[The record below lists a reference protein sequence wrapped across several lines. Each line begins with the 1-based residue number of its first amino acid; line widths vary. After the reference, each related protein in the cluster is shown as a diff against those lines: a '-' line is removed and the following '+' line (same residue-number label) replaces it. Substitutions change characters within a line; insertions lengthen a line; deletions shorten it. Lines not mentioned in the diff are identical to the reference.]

1 MAIENCEVS
10 AQELRRICDAALF
23 DFETTEQV
31 APLEGTIG
39 QERAVTAI
47 TFGFELKARG
57 YNIFAAG
64 YPGTGRN
71 FAVQAYVSEYAE
83 KEAVPPD
90 WVYVHNFDDARAP
103 RAMTLPAGKGRQL
116 ARDVASLI
124 ETCRR
129 EIPRAFDSDNYRRR
143 RSEAL
148 EDMEARRKKVMSD
161 LEQEAERRGVAV
173 QVTPMGVAV
182 VPLRN
187 GEPLSR
193 QDFQALPEA
202 ARAEI
207 ERNTESLREQVNE
220 ALVQMRQLE
229 KEVHER
235 VAQLD
240 REVALF
246 AIGHLLD
253 SLRQAYADQPQV
265 LDYLAELQRDIIENL
280 GEFRAAE
287 DREHAEPQAAAL
299 AAIQEQFAEEAFERY
314 RVNVFVDNSD
324 TKGAPVVV
332 EWNPTYYNLFGRL
345 EYRSR
350 FGGMVTNFNL
360 IKPGAIHRANG
371 GYLILQAWDVLR
383 NLLSWD
389 QLKTTL
395 RSSEARIENIGEQY
409 SPIPAATLR
418 PQAIPVDVKVILV
431 GPPMLYYL
439 LHHLDDDFKKLFRVK
454 ADFDV
459 IMQRER
465 EQVQQYVGFISARCR
480 EHGLRHLRRDAVCAV
495 IEHGSRACEHQ
506 EKLTTRFQEIAD
518 LLREAD
524 FWAGK
529 EQAQHITAAHVQK
542 AIEERDYRSRLIED
556 RLLDMIREGSLLVD
570 VEGAVVGQV
579 NGLSILGAGDYVF
592 GRPSRITA
600 RVRLAGGAPP
610 GQGVVL
616 DIEREAKLG
625 GDLFHKAILIIGGY
639 LAGKYVQDRPLTLSA
654 SIAFEQSYDM
664 VEGDSATVAEM
675 CALLSALSDA
685 PLKQNLAVTGS
696 MNQRGEV
703 QAVGGVTHK
712 IEGFYS
718 ACKVKGRVPADG
730 GCGDQGV
737 VIPAANVRHLMLK
750 PEVVQAVRDG
760 KFHVYAVKSIDEAM
774 EALTGVAAGERLPDG
789 TYEPATI
796 NARVEER
803 LRGFAERAAEYGR
816 PGAAGEKLTE
826 QAPGA

>member
-1 MAIENCEVS
+1 MAIDDREVP
-10 AQELRRICDAALF
+10 AQDLRRLCDAALF

-31 APLEGTIG
+31 APLDGTIG

-57 YNIFAAG
+57 YNIFAVG
-64 YPGTGRN
+64 NPGTGRN

-83 KEAVPPD
+83 KEAAPPD

-103 RAMTLPAGKGRQL
+103 KAMTLPAGRGRQF
-116 ARDVASLI
+116 ARDIANLI
-124 ETCRR
+124 DSCRR
-129 EIPRAFDSDNYRRR
+129 EIPHAFDSDNYRRR
-143 RSEAL
+143 RGEAL

-161 LEQEAERRGVAV
+161 LEQEAERRGIAV
-173 QVTPMGVAV
+173 QVTEMGVAV
-182 VPLRN
+182 VPLRR

-193 QDFQALPEA
+193 QDFQALPPAE
-202 ARAEI
+202 RDEI
-207 ERNTESLREQVNE
+207 ERNTESMRERVNE
-220 ALVQMRQLE
+220 ALAQMRQLE

-240 REVALF
+240 REVAMF

-253 SLRQAYADQPQV
+253 SLRQGYADQPQV
-265 LDYLAELQRDIIENL
+265 LDYLNALQRDIVENL
-280 GEFRAAE
+280 GDFRAE
-287 DREHAEPQAAAL
+287 EREHSERQAAAL
-299 AAIQEQFAEEAFERY
+299 AAALQEQFAQETFERY
-314 RVNVFVDNSD
+314 RVNLFVDNSE

-371 GYLILQAWDVLR
+371 GYLVLQAWDVLR

-395 RSSEARIENIGEQY
+395 RSGEARIENIGEQY

-418 PQAIPVDVKVILV
+418 PQPIPIEVKVILV

-439 LHHLDDDFKKLFRVK
+439 LHQLDDDFKKLFRVK

-459 IMQRER
+459 VMPRER
-465 EQVQQYVGFISARCR
+465 AQVQQYVGFIAARCR

-506 EKLTTRFQEIAD
+506 EKLSTRFQEIAD

-529 EQAQHITAAHVQK
+529 EGAQYVTADHVHK

-570 VEGAVVGQV
+570 VGGAIVGQV
-579 NGLSILGAGDYVF
+579 NGLAVLGAGDYVF
-592 GRPSRITA
+592 GRPCRITA
-600 RVRLAGGAPP
+600 RVRLGKGE
-610 GQGVVL
+610 VV

-639 LAGKYVQDRPLTLSA
+639 LAGKYVPDRPLTLSA
-654 SIAFEQSYDM
+654 SIAFEQSYEL

-675 CALLSALSDA
+675 CALLSALADA

-712 IEGFYS
+712 IEGYYA
-718 ACKVKGRVPADG
+718 ACKVKGIT
-730 GCGDQGV
+730 GDQGV

-750 PEVVQAVRDG
+750 PEVVQAVREG
-760 KFHVYAVKSIDEAM
+760 KFHVYAVRTIDQAVET
-774 EALTGVAAGERLPDG
+774 LTGIPAGERQPDG
-789 TYEPATI
+789 AYQPGTI
-796 NARVEER
+796 NARVEQK
-803 LRGFAERAAEYGR
+803 LRTFAERAAEFGR
-816 PGAAGEKLTE
+816 PAPGAVEKPTE